1 MRVILAVV
9 FLAFSLACGAQNYA
23 LYTKVV
29 PSLTVEG
36 KRIER
41 GMTHDD
47 FIARVGFAPLSTTTE
62 PDAMLPGSLHV
73 FKRFWQDKQQFLV
86 EFKRETMQGPYVV
99 YRIRLP
105 ST

>member
-1 MRVILAVV
+1 MRSVLTVL
-9 FLAFSLACGAQNYA
+9 FLTFSLVCGAQNYA

-29 PSLTVEG
+29 PSLSIDG

-41 GMTHDD
+41 GMTHDE
-47 FIARVGFAPLSTTTE
+47 FVARVGFAPLSTTTE
-62 PDAMLPGSLHV
+62 PDTMLPGSMHV
-73 FKRFWQDKQQFLV
+73 FKRFWQGKQQFLV

-105 ST
+105 SS